1 MQVADIRDIELSDF
15 LDREEVEI
23 DDAEVRVSSI
33 GGKRVLVTGAGGSI
47 GSVLCRTILGYE
59 PSRLIMLD
67 HDENALHR
75 LQLSIEGQAMLE
87 SPDLVLCDIRDPE
100 ALRAVFESTRPGR
113 RVPRGS
119 PQTRDVPR
127 TVPCRRGQDQR

>member
-1 MQVADIRDIELSDF
+1 MHVLTRPNVRVADIRDIELSDF

-23 DDAEVRVSSI
+23 DDVEVHSLI

-47 GSVLCRTILGYE
+47 GSVLCRTILEYE

-75 LQLSIEGQAMLE
+75 LQLSIEGQALLE
-87 SPDLVLCDIRDPE
+87 SPDLVLCDIRDQD
-100 ALRAVFESTRPGR
+100 ALRTVFESTRPT
-113 RVPRGS
+113 S
-119 PQTRDVPR
+119 SSMPQPTN
-127 TVPCRRGQDQR
+127 T